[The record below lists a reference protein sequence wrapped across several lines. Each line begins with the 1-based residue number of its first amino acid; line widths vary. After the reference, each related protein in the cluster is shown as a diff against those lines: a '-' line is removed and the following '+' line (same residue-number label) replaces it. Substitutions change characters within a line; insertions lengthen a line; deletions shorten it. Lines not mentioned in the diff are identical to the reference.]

1 MVLAH
6 EGKDKET
13 ALIGLSLVLPLGH
26 ERWIKRHLRISWL
39 YQACNMIVLDQKF
52 ITVTF
57 VMFPWVSLCYQMYA
71 SIKNKQTN
79 NQRKHGQAVLW
90 WTLTTKLCWNRAA
103 TVLRNARGDQIHMI
117 SFSGSLCLYSGRS
130 LDFSFWR
137 TLAFECSCIQKNKKE
152 KMLKNPKISFGIGRE
167 SFSPLLP
174 VSCHF
179 ENPQ

>member
-1 MVLAH
+1 MALAH

-13 ALIGLSLVLPLGH
+13 ALISCMSIWMRPEAGLTASVGTAPGTWTVNQEALENNTWSEIHHSDFCYVSLGVIVLPNVC
-26 ERWIKRHLRISWL
+26 INK
-39 YQACNMIVLDQKF
+39 
-52 ITVTF
+52 
-57 VMFPWVSLCYQMYA
+57 
-71 SIKNKQTN
+71 KQTN
-79 NQRKHGQAVLW
+79 KQIKKTWSGCSVVD
-90 WTLTTKLCWNRAA
+90 KLCWNRAA

-117 SFSGSLCLYSGRS
+117 SFSGSLCLFSGRS

-137 TLAFECSCIQKNKKE
+137 TLACECSCIQKNKKE
-152 KMLKNPKISFGIGRE
+152 KMLKNPKISFGIGQE